1 MQKGE
6 IHKHLSAFA
15 KFRADIAGDSSHE
28 VPSHDANEFYA
39 VTRRRSFTCQVKN
52 AGQCHDELVSGVLQ

>member
-1 MQKGE
+1 MFHIKRQQYFENAMQKGE
-6 IHKHLSAFA
+6 
-15 KFRADIAGDSSHE
+15 IAGDSSHE